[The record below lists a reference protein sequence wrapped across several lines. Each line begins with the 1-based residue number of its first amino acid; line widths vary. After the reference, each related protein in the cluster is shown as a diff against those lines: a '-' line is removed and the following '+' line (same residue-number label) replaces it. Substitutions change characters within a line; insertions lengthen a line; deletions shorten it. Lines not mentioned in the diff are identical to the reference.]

1 MIFGPGHSLA
11 SFVPWGT
18 RFLGKAYT
26 VCCALTQ
33 VDASTQCCSALELIL
48 SSCTLPT
55 LTHSLHQ
62 IIKWTTKFQFHLPS
76 AILLLLFV
84 HSFCLCHC
92 SRNPANTCRVPGPKS
107 GRTAPKH
114 HRHLGLLLPLCL
126 FFYCTSQMFQ
136 YVQSG
141 GEGNPSMSW
150 TRMEAEYDV
159 PAMVQLLQANAHDTA
174 PPMGYGHED
183 CLPALRSL
191 TSVQKRSYKR
201 AFNRAQRAGWTWYR
215 GHCYTVDQFPKGLK
229 RSVRATPPRQQ
240 HQQPRAFAPRHRLQ
254 VGHVNVG
261 GLSSDR
267 LQELKLWAIDAELD
281 VLLLSETRWCYEND
295 WSDAKWHHI
304 HSGTE
309 ADRSDGLL
317 FLIRTNVCTTAQ
329 IGFASV
335 LPGRIG
341 HLRIFF
347 RNRALDIVGCYQYTA
362 NQANFRNGKRQTFWT
377 LMNQQ
382 ASALPK
388 RNSVLFVGDF
398 NCSAHHLPPYT
409 GTDKH
414 RCGPNLKRGTQH
426 QDLHMFMEFLK
437 THHLTV
443 LNSWNAQLPPTFVN
457 PPATSSI
464 DHMIMRLA
472 EADALAKDVK
482 LYPDP
487 SFLPCTGARHYP
499 MICSIRKISYHH
511 NRQSQPQVCSFRQR
525 LQCRAEW
532 HANSSNWQQFHN
544 EFSQVFQHFTSD
556 EHPDDEVIQHMHE
569 CLLPVFHRHFP
580 TTRSHVNTAPDAIQS
595 SRIRDKWKHRAAFQ
609 KPQVTTL
616 RTIGL
621 LGFM

>member
-1 MIFGPGHSLA
+1 
-11 SFVPWGT
+11 
-18 RFLGKAYT
+18 
-26 VCCALTQ
+26 
-33 VDASTQCCSALELIL
+33 
-48 SSCTLPT
+48 
-55 LTHSLHQ
+55 
-62 IIKWTTKFQFHLPS
+62 
-76 AILLLLFV
+76 
-84 HSFCLCHC
+84 
-92 SRNPANTCRVPGPKS
+92 
-107 GRTAPKH
+107 
-114 HRHLGLLLPLCL
+114 
-126 FFYCTSQMFQ
+126 MFP

-150 TRMEAEYDV
+150 TRMEAEYDA

-317 FLIRTNVCTTAQ
+317 FLIRTNVCTAAQ

-414 RCGPNLKRGTQH
+414 RWGPNLKRGTQH
-426 QDLHMFMEFLK
+426 QDMHMFMEF
-437 THHLTV
+437 
-443 LNSWNAQLPPTFVN
+443 
-457 PPATSSI
+457 
-464 DHMIMRLA
+464 
-472 EADALAKDVK
+472 
-482 LYPDP
+482 
-487 SFLPCTGARHYP
+487 
-499 MICSIRKISYHH
+499 
-511 NRQSQPQVCSFRQR
+511 
-525 LQCRAEW
+525 
-532 HANSSNWQQFHN
+532 
-544 EFSQVFQHFTSD
+544 
-556 EHPDDEVIQHMHE
+556 
-569 CLLPVFHRHFP
+569 
-580 TTRSHVNTAPDAIQS
+580 
-595 SRIRDKWKHRAAFQ
+595 
-609 KPQVTTL
+609 
-616 RTIGL
+616 
-621 LGFM
+621 